1 MGFFR
6 RLLTGSDAPASTEPD
21 IPIQEVWQ
29 RVATLPLPE
38 LSAFWEAEQALD
50 PTMETYLSV
59 VARAYELA
67 LRDPEIPMPDR
78 QPALDFA
85 KRISELQERPAFRS
99 VNFEHQDTFKDFIN
113 VLRNTGDL
121 NR

>member
-6 RLLTGSDAPASTEPD
+6 RLLTGSDAPTRAEDDVPV
-21 IPIQEVWQ
+21 QELWQ
-29 RVATLPLPE
+29 RVATLALPE
-38 LSAFWEAEQALD
+38 LSAFWDAQQGLD

-67 LRDPEIPMPDR
+67 LRDPETPVPDR
-78 QPALDFA
+78 HLALAFA
-85 KRISELQERPAFRS
+85 KGISELQDRPRYRS

-121 NR
+121 ER

>member
-6 RLLTGSDAPASTEPD
+6 RLFTGSDAPASEED
-21 IPIQEVWQ
+21 DVPIQDVWQ
-29 RVATLPLPE
+29 RVAKLTLPE
-38 LSAFWEAEQALD
+38 LTAFWDAQQGLD

-67 LRDPEIPMPDR
+67 LRDPETLVPER
-78 QPALDFA
+78 HLALAYA
-85 KRISELQERPAFRS
+85 KGLSELAERPRYRS

-121 NR
+121 DR